1 MKTTFSLTHSGMG
14 DLLLLVHSVMKI
26 CLVVGVMVLVATWPA
41 SSAAAKVGARAGD
54 HLFTSLLPSSAA
66 NYYVSAN
73 EGESAQDLDFTWLTE
88 ADTGME
94 PMSLM
99 ETDEPATHDSW
110 TDVSTQAH
118 DDRWGSSSDVFEPAF
133 NIDGTMMVGSFDT
146 NGNMYGVTDC
156 HCDSWDSSAAM
167 SMWDD

>member
-1 MKTTFSLTHSGMG
+1 MKTTFSLTHLGMG
-14 DLLLLVHSVMKI
+14 DVLLFLHGVMKI
-26 CLVVGVMVLVATWPA
+26 CLVVGVMVLVATWPP
-41 SSAAAKVGARAGD
+41 SSAAAKVSARTGG
-54 HLFTSLLPSSAA
+54 HLFANLLPSAVIHYARASEAA
-66 NYYVSAN
+66 A
-73 EGESAQDLDFTWLTE
+73 AQDLDHSWLGE
-88 ADTGME
+88 PDPGME

-110 TDVSTQAH
+110 TDVPRQSH
-118 DDRWGSSSDVFEPAF
+118 DDRWDSSSDLFEPAF

-156 HCDSWDSSAAM
+156 HCDSWDSSPAT